1 MEAVG
6 LETLNGYARYGD
18 GKALLVI
25 PNNNVHD
32 TESAFTVRIPYTE
45 MGMENNT
52 EYTVKNAVT
61 GEVVAKGDRVTLYDL
76 QAKVGPTDVAVYLV
90 EPTGETLPEQVLGA
104 SDEKTDDTA
113 SGSTAAD
120 ASAADGSADSTGTV
134 TDGSSAAADTGTA
147 GKADAADAAQDRPAT
162 GVGTAW
168 AVAAALCAA
177 AGGTLAFV
185 LRRKKLRA

>member
-1 MEAVG
+1 
-6 LETLNGYARYGD
+6 
-18 GKALLVI
+18 
-25 PNNNVHD
+25 
-32 TESAFTVRIPYTE
+32 
-45 MGMENNT
+45 MENNT

-104 SDEKTDDTA
+104 SDERTDDTA

-120 ASAADGSADSTGTV
+120 ASAADGSAES
-134 TDGSSAAADTGTA
+134 TGTA
-147 GKADAADAAQDRPAT
+147 GGEASADAAASGKTDAADAAQDRPVT
-162 GVGTAW
+162 GVSAAW